1 MKKTRPEHRRRIE
14 WDDSLSIGNE
24 TIDWQHKTL
33 IERLQAVAEAIDMN
47 QGEGTIAKT
56 LDFLLDYAGFHFSE
70 EEKLME
76 ENHYPG
82 LGLQKQQHEEFRQ
95 DVNKLVEDFMTDGA
109 SKDIANHIRDFLFI
123 WLKKHIIEVD
133 LQLGKFLAEKTD

>member
-1 MKKTRPEHRRRIE
+1 MNEKDIHMKKIE
-14 WDDSLSIGNE
+14 WDDSLSIGIE

-70 EEKLME
+70 EEKLMTE
-76 ENHYPG
+76 HHYPG
-82 LGLQKQQHEEFRQ
+82 LDLQKQQHEEFRQ
-95 DVNKLVEDFMTDGA
+95 DVNKLVDDFMTDGA
-109 SKDIANHIRDFLFI
+109 AKDIANHIRDFLFI

>member
-1 MKKTRPEHRRRIE
+1 MGKIE
-14 WDDSLSIGNE
+14 WNDNLSIGIE

-33 IERLQAVAEAIDMN
+33 IERLQAVAEAIEMN

-70 EEKLME
+70 EEKLMAE
-76 ENHYPG
+76 HYYPG
-82 LGLQKQQHEEFRQ
+82 LDLQKQQHEEFRQ
-95 DVNKLVEDFMTDGA
+95 AVNKLVEDFVADGA
-109 SKDIANHIRDFLFI
+109 AKDIANHIRDFLFN

-133 LQLGKFLAEKTD
+133 LQFGKFLNEKTD